1 MPDSNE
7 VPSVSGRIRIRVSK
21 LKHQS
26 FIKRTF
32 IMTTDRKQAMHVE
45 AGKSFS
51 TAEANENERRW
62 NDDKI
67 DRKNQDS
74 TNNYDKTRMK
84 LNFEIGSDG
93 KIYPLG
99 YSEKSLEVRLQE
111 RLSEL
116 GWKPFKPDSK
126 IQPNCCARFIFG
138 GNHDRTIEMAFG
150 DQTVNLEKDADNSHL
165 HRCEEI
171 EHWAKDVYDWCV
183 RRYGQE
189 NIVGFQV
196 HLDESSPHIHA
207 LIVPVGQ
214 RTKSGR
220 ECVMWS
226 AKFGKNRYEYGQI
239 LREMHTSLYE
249 EVGSKYGLER
259 GDSIEGRNVQHL
271 HKRDYIRKLT
281 KDAKQAEKAVKG
293 LQTMIQKLEAQIYSY
308 QTQLEEIDE
317 SLASGQIALREY
329 ESRKS
334 EILKQISEYQSKLED
349 KSDKLRA
356 KEQELEQ
363 LTKDTANARSVIQPF
378 RNHKVDFTA
387 PQITEKPPMFGTDK
401 WVERQNQHIA
411 KQFTTIVRKIESLY
425 RNDAA
430 RQVEAAQRN
439 VLADYGELY
448 QLQND
453 VKTLTENNDS
463 LKSILETMLDQL
475 ANPLI
480 RSKIFAIAD
489 ALICGTPVA
498 ISSSGGGG
506 STSDLRW
513 DGRRPDE
520 EEEAYRRR
528 CLIFAM
534 GTVKKQNEKK
544 SYRRK

>member
-1 MPDSNE
+1 MN
-7 VPSVSGRIRIRVSK
+7 
-21 LKHQS
+21 
-26 FIKRTF
+26 
-32 IMTTDRKQAMHVE
+32 TDIKQAMHVE
-45 AGKSFS
+45 ATKSFS

-67 DRKNQDS
+67 DRKNQDA

-84 LNFEIGSDG
+84 LNFEIGTDG
-93 KIYPLG
+93 KIHPLG
-99 YSEKSLEVRLQE
+99 YHEKPLEVRLQE

-150 DQTVNLEKDADNSHL
+150 DQSVNLEKDADNSHL

-171 EHWAKDVYDWCV
+171 EHWAKDLYGWCAK
-183 RRYGQE
+183 RYGQK

-226 AKFGKNRYEYGQI
+226 AKFGKNRFEYGQI
-239 LREMHTSLYE
+239 LKDMHTSLYE

-259 GDSIEGRNVQHL
+259 GDSIDGRNVQHL

-293 LQTMIQKLEAQIYSY
+293 LQTMIQKLETQIYSY
-308 QTQLEEIDE
+308 QTQLEEIDK

-329 ESRKS
+329 ESQKS
-334 EILKQISEYQSKLED
+334 EIQKQISEYQTKLED
-349 KSDKLRA
+349 KSDKLHE
-356 KEQELEQ
+356 KEQELEL
-363 LTKDTANARSVIQPF
+363 LTKDAANARSVIQPF
-378 RNHKVDFTA
+378 RNHKVDFT
-387 PQITEKPPMFGTDK
+387 PPRITAKVPVFGTDK

-411 KQFTTIVRKIESLY
+411 KQFTEIVRKIESLY

-430 RQVEAAQRN
+430 RQIESAQRN
-439 VLADYGELY
+439 VLADYGELF
-448 QLQND
+448 QLRRD
-453 VKTLTENNDS
+453 VKMLAENYDN
-463 LKSILETMLDQL
+463 LKSIFETMLDQM
-475 ANPLI
+475 ANHSI

-489 ALICGTPVA
+489 ALIGGTPVTV
-498 ISSSGGGG
+498 SSSGGG
-506 STSDLRW
+506 SSSDLRW

-528 CLIFAM
+528 CLMFVIV
-534 GTVKKQNEKK
+534 TVCKQQTK

>member
-1 MPDSNE
+1 MAQEQAP
-7 VPSVSGRIRIRVSK
+7 I
-21 LKHQS
+21 
-26 FIKRTF
+26 IKNTF
-32 IMTTDRKQAMHVE
+32 KKDIMNTDIKQAMHVE
-45 AGKSFS
+45 AAKSFS
-51 TAEANENERRW
+51 SAEANENERRW
-62 NDDKI
+62 NDNKI

-93 KIYPLG
+93 KIHPLG
-99 YSEKSLEVRLQE
+99 YSEKSLEIRLQE

-150 DQTVNLEKDADNSHL
+150 NQVVNLEKDADNSHL

-171 EHWAKDVYDWCV
+171 EHWAKDIYDWCAK
-183 RRYGQE
+183 RYGQE

-259 GDSIEGRNVQHL
+259 GDSIDGRNVQHL

-281 KDAKQAEKAVKG
+281 KEAKQAEKAVKG
-293 LQTMIQKLEAQIYSY
+293 LQTMTRRLEAQIFRS
-308 QTQLEEIDE
+308 QSQLEEIE
-317 SLASGQIALREY
+317 KSLASGRIALQEY
-329 ESRKS
+329 EIQKTR
-334 EILKQISEYQSKLED
+334 IQKQISEYQTKLED
-349 KSDKLRA
+349 KACKLQE

-363 LTKDTANARSVIQPF
+363 MTKNIDRVGRVAQPF
-378 RNHKVDFTA
+378 RNHKIDFE
-387 PQITEKPPMFGTDK
+387 PPRITGKPPIFGVDK
-401 WVERQNQHIA
+401 WIEEQNRSIASRFVKIVRQIEELYRKDAERQIQALRNNTLLDYRELKWLQQEYARLTDLNDNQ
-411 KQFTTIVRKIESLY
+411 
-425 RNDAA
+425 
-430 RQVEAAQRN
+430 
-439 VLADYGELY
+439 
-448 QLQND
+448 
-453 VKTLTENNDS
+453 TEQMQ
-463 LKSILETMLDQL
+463 TFLDQL
-475 ANPLI
+475 AEPSL
-480 RSKIFAIAD
+480 RERIFSIAD
-489 ALICGTPVA
+489 ALIGGQPVA
-498 ISSSGGGG
+498 VSSGGGG
-506 STSDLRW
+506 GSSDSDLRW
-513 DGRRPDE
+513 DGRSPDE
-520 EEEAYRRR
+520 EEKVYRRR
-528 CLIFAM
+528 CLMFAVV
-534 GTVKKQNEKK
+534 TVCKQQTK